1 MKGKDKCRILKE
13 IRAQIARENGIE
25 WAVENC
31 THKGDCRGTCP
42 KCESEV
48 RALERELERKRALG
62 RTVVLAGISASL
74 MMSSVSC
81 DALDREFLATAGDM
95 EIEQTTTTTLDRD
108 GGMPLPPDEIPGDYA
123 EDGELPVLEAF
134 YSSYVS
140 DGCLYYYV
148 ALSDIT
154 LEHLY
159 GYEYPDGDGINIIK
173 AGEKFS
179 VVGIHEDSSARLV
192 LFKDSHFFTYQEV
205 IDDNAGPDEGGNA
218 GNDESTDSGTPDDI
232 AKAEKA

>member
-74 MMSSVSC
+74 MMSSMSC
-81 DALDREFLATAGDM
+81 DALDREFLATDGDM
-95 EIEQTTTTTLDRD
+95 EIEQTTTKENIN
-108 GGMPLPPDEIPGDYA
+108 GGVLFPPESIDGDYA

-154 LEHLY
+154 LEYLY
-159 GYEYPDGDGINIIK
+159 DYQYPDGENINIIK
-173 AGEKFS
+173 AGEKFL
-179 VVGIHEDSSARLV
+179 VEGTHNDSGARLV

-205 IDDNAGPDEGGNA
+205 IDENAGPDESGNA
-218 GNDESTDSGTPDDI
+218 GNDESTDSGTPDDT
-232 AKAEKA
+232 AKAEEA

>member
-31 THKGDCRGTCP
+31 THKGDCKGTCP

-74 MMSSVSC
+74 MMSSMSC
-81 DALDREFLATAGDM
+81 DALEREFLATDGDM
-95 EIEQTTTTTLDRD
+95 EIEQTTTKENIN
-108 GGMPLPPDEIPGDYA
+108 GGVLFPPESIDGDYA
-123 EDGELPVLEAF
+123 EEGDLLSDEW
-134 YSSYVS
+134 YYDSYAS
-140 DGCLYYYV
+140 IGCVYYYV

-218 GNDESTDSGTPDDI
+218 GNDESTDSGTPDDT
-232 AKAEKA
+232 AKSEEA

>member
-62 RTVVLAGISASL
+62 RTVVIAGISASL
-74 MMSSVSC
+74 MMSSMSC
-81 DALDREFLATAGDM
+81 DALEREFLATDGDM
-95 EIEQTTTTTLDRD
+95 EIEQTTTKENIN
-108 GGMPLPPDEIPGDYA
+108 GGVLFPPESIDGDYA
-123 EDGELPVLEAF
+123 VEGDLLSDEW
-134 YSSYVS
+134 YYDSYAS
-140 DGCLYYYV
+140 IGCVYYYV

-154 LEHLY
+154 LEFLY
-159 GYEYPDGDGINIIK
+159 DYEYPDGDGINIIK

-179 VVGIHEDSSARLV
+179 VVGIHVDSSARLV

-232 AKAEKA
+232 AKSEEA

>member
-1 MKGKDKCRILKE
+1 MKGKDKCKILKE

-62 RTVVLAGISASL
+62 RTVVLAGISAGL

-81 DALDREFLATAGDM
+81 DALEREYFGTDGDII
-95 EIEQTTTTTLDRD
+95 IEETTTKENIN
-108 GGMPLPPDEIPGDYA
+108 GGVLFPPESIDGDYV
-123 EDGELPVLEAF
+123 EMGEFSLEEEL
-134 YSSYVS
+134 YDSYVS
-140 DGCLYYYV
+140 TGCVYYYV

-154 LEHLY
+154 LEYLVD
-159 GYEYPDGDGINIIK
+159 YEYPDGEGINTVRV
-173 AGEKFS
+173 GEKFS
-179 VVGIHEDSSARLV
+179 VVKVHEDSGARLV
-192 LFKDSHFFTYQEV
+192 LFNGSHFFTYQNV
-205 IDDNAGPDEGGNA
+205 IDENAAPDESGIA
-218 GNDESTDSGTPDDI
+218 GNDEGGGEKTDDTG
-232 AKAEKA
+232 AAEEA